1 MQLQELHK
9 LQEKYNTDRIKY
21 LKNNKSEITREIL
34 EDLRSYGQEGKQLA
48 LDVLELQKGEKITDI
63 HISEIQKCKE
73 DILYFRNNY
82 VKLKKHNGIF
92 FAESDKIQDEIINL
106 IIKNRKVLIDTDR
119 QTKKSTGAAV
129 VILHK
134 FLFENSQNIGL
145 VSKNQMLARDNLA
158 KIEEMYYEL
167 PEFFK
172 LPGTKLNK
180 TSMYSKANG
189 NRVFIDNIDK
199 NAFRGRGMN
208 FILVDCAI
216 GVPEKRVQEFLEAVL
231 LSLSAVPFSKLII
244 LEDILTIDKKEFVQW
259 DGTFNST
266 CFEQTPVQ
274 TKKPILKRTLKQI
287 IKDFYSS
294 LYIYIKDKIKG

>member
-1 MQLQELHK
+1 MQQ
-9 LQEKYNTDRIKY
+9 LQEKYNTDRINY
-21 LKNNKSEITREIL
+21 LKNNKSEITTEIL
-34 EDLRSYGQEGKQLA
+34 EELRSFGQEGKQLA
-48 LDVLELQKGEKITDI
+48 LDTLELKKGEKLSDI
-63 HISEIQKCKE
+63 HISEFKRCQE
-73 DILYFRNNY
+73 DVIYFRNNY

-92 FAESDKIQDEIINL
+92 FAETDKIQDEIINL

-134 FLFENSQNIGL
+134 FLFEISQTIGL
-145 VSKNQMLARDNLA
+145 VSKNQMFARDNLVR
-158 KIEEMYYEL
+158 IEEMYSEL

-180 TSMYSKANG
+180 TSMHSKENG
-189 NRVFIDNIDK
+189 NRIFIDNIDK

-216 GVPEKRVQEFLEAVL
+216 GVPENRVQEFLEAVL
-231 LSLSAVPFSKLII
+231 PSLSAVPESKLII
-244 LEDILTIDKKEFVQW
+244 LADTLTIDKKEFVQF

-266 CFEQTPVQ
+266 FIEQTPVQ
-274 TKKPILKRTLKQI
+274 TEKPILKRVLKQI
-287 IKDFYSS
+287 IKDIFV
-294 LYIYIKDKIKG
+294 YIKDKIKG